1 MRFLAIVGF
10 CLAMLASCSTEEEQA
25 VALFENHCGSCHLL
39 PHPTDL
45 PKAIWREKVLPEMG
59 ARLGILED
67 GYNPVKGLSKLEKAA
82 IAQAHAYP
90 DQPLLSKKDWER
102 IKNYIL
108 NLAPDS
114 LLSNAGRVQNP
125 SSVGLPLTQF
135 SPQPVVL
142 GERTGSFISYLGFDG
157 KQFLAG
163 DVSGHLMA
171 EAKPGAPELIYTGA
185 STIVDFAERN
195 GRSYLIEI
203 GEMPPTEQVLG
214 RLTVLENGQPILVQ
228 DSLHRPVNSL
238 VEDLDAD
245 GKPEIVVC
253 EYGNYTGRLT
263 LLKEVAGNRFQRKT
277 LLNLP
282 GTLRTEARDMDGDGK
297 LDLVVLVA
305 QGDEGVFILFQK
317 KELQFEAERVL
328 RFPPVWGTSW
338 MEVVDY
344 EGDGDM
350 DIITVNGDNAD
361 FSYTMKPYHGLRI
374 FINDGKN
381 RFGEALFYPIN
392 GATRLLAQDFDEDG
406 DLDLAVTAYF
416 PDYQTLPSQSFVY
429 LENRAAGKFEFA
441 AHTFPEAVAGRWL
454 VMAAGDS
461 DGDGDVDLALGS
473 FPHSPTPTP
482 RNYQTDWQK
491 TGIDLMIL
499 KNQLKH

>member
-1 MRFLAIVGF
+1 MRFLAIFAF
-10 CLAMLASCSTEEEQA
+10 CVATLASCSTEEERAA
-25 VALFENHCGSCHLL
+25 VLFENHCGSCHLL

-45 PKAIWREKVLPEMG
+45 PKAIWREKVLPEMA
-59 ARLGILED
+59 ARMGIVEN

-90 DQPLLSKKDWER
+90 EKPILPKKDWEL

-114 LLSNAGRVQNP
+114 LSAKVANIG
-125 SSVGLPLTQF
+125 PLTQF
-135 SPQPVVL
+135 SPKTVVL
-142 GERTGSFISYLGFDG
+142 GERVGSFISYLGFDG
-157 KQFLAG
+157 KRFLAG

-171 EAKPGAPELIYTGA
+171 EGRPGEPEVIFTGA
-185 STIVDFAERN
+185 STIVDFAEQN
-195 GRSYLIEI
+195 GRSYITEI

-214 RLTVLENGQPILVQ
+214 RLTVLENGQPILIQ
-228 DSLHRPVNSL
+228 DSLHRPVNAL
-238 VEDLDAD
+238 VEDLDGD

-263 LLKEVAGNRFQRKT
+263 LLKEVASNRFERKT

-282 GTLRTEARDMDGDGK
+282 GALRTEARDMDGDGK
-297 LDLVVLVA
+297 LDLVVLMA

-317 KELQFEAERVL
+317 NSLQFDAERVL
-328 RFPPVWGTSW
+328 RFSPVWGTSW

-350 DIITVNGDNAD
+350 DIVTVQGDNAD
-361 FSYTMKPYHGLRI
+361 FSFMNKPYHGLRI
-374 FINDGKN
+374 FINDGRNHFTENYFK
-381 RFGEALFYPIN
+381 PIC
-392 GATRLLAQDFDEDG
+392 GATRLLAQDFDQDG
-406 DLDLAVTAYF
+406 DLDFAVTAYF
-416 PDYQTLPSQSFVY
+416 PDYLGSPTQSFVY
-429 LENRAAGKFEFA
+429 LENRAADKFEFA
-441 AHTFPEAVAGRWL
+441 AQTFPEAVAGRWL
-454 VMAAGDS
+454 VMAAGDA
-461 DGDGDVDLALGS
+461 DGDGDVDLALGT

-482 RNYQTDWQK
+482 QKFVTDWQK